1 MYEQLY
7 GFSERPFSLL
17 PDPDF
22 LFLGEKHRAALDTL
36 ELAIFNQ
43 SGFCVIS
50 GEIGAGKTTLVR
62 ELLNRLDG
70 DTQVGL
76 VSNTHPSFGELMQ
89 WVMTA
94 YGLPGGSDNHIEL
107 HKRFID
113 FAIQR
118 YAQGKR
124 TLLIIDEAQNLSM
137 EALEELRMLSN
148 VNSEKDLV
156 LQIIMIGQNEL
167 RDKLRSPE
175 LAQFAQRI
183 SMDYYLGGL
192 DADETCLYI
201 QHRVTHAGGAAD
213 LFTRDACQR
222 VFEFSQGIPRVIN
235 RLCDLSLVYGYAQH
249 REHIG
254 PDVIEAVAQE
264 QQLGKAMEEAR
275 QRAAVIAPEEIPVA
289 AAEKE
294 VPAQVHEPEQESSKP
309 QPELSAEP
317 VRDANVRA
325 PADKP
330 EKVVSSDLHKLV
342 VNAEKTHGSRGER
355 SALWL
360 FVAVVVM
367 VGATAWAS
375 REAWLPGWDDLLVSG
390 EKLLSAPVAPKAANV
405 PVAAENK
412 GLAEKARQEQLRFE
426 KARREKEARLAKQR
440 AAEQAKQE
448 QAQLEKARREKE
460 ARLAKQRAA
469 EQAKQ
474 EQAKLEKARRE
485 KEARLAKQRAA
496 EQAKQEQA
504 KLEKARR
511 EEEARLA
518 KQRAAEQAKQ
528 EQAQLEKARR
538 EKEARLAK
546 QRAAEQAKQE
556 QAKLEKA
563 RREQAERENAVPT
576 TAVRPVSRSRTPVP
590 AGWTNTLEWSEEDDD
605 ELPVETPVEE
615 TAVAPPSETP
625 RLPETT
631 VSTALTGEKEDPD
644 NITETEGFATNPCNG
659 PTARFLSTC
668 R

>member
-1 MYEQLY
+1 MYEQFY

-22 LFLGEKHRAALDTL
+22 LFLGDKHRAALDTL

-62 ELLNRLDG
+62 ELLNRLGEDI
-70 DTQVGL
+70 QVGL

-94 YGLPGGSDNHIEL
+94 YGLPVASDSHIEL
-107 HKRFID
+107 HKRFVD
-113 FAIQR
+113 FSIQR
-118 YAQGKR
+118 YAQGKH

-156 LQIIMIGQNEL
+156 LQIILIGQNEL
-167 RDKLRSPE
+167 RDKLRRPG

-183 SMDYYLGGL
+183 GIDYYLGGL

-235 RLCDLSLVYGYAQH
+235 RLCDLSLVYGYARH
-249 REHIG
+249 RECIG

-264 QQLGKAMEEAR
+264 QQLGKTMETAR
-275 QRAAVIAPEEIPVA
+275 QRAAVTAPEQTPGAVA
-289 AAEKE
+289 ESE
-294 VPAQVHEPEQESSKP
+294 VPAPPVEDKPVHEPEQDISKL

-317 VRDANVRA
+317 VRDADVRV

-330 EKVVSSDLHKLV
+330 GKVVSSDLHKLV
-342 VNAEKTHGSRGER
+342 VDAEKTRGSRGER

-390 EKLLSAPVAPKAANV
+390 EKLLLAPVAPKAENK

-412 GLAEKARQEQLRFE
+412 DVTEKARQEQLRLE
-426 KARREKEARLAKQR
+426 KARREEAARLAEQR

-448 QAQLEKARREKE
+448 QAKLEKARREE
-460 ARLAKQRAA
+460 AARLAEQRAA

-504 KLEKARR
+504 
-511 EEEARLA
+511 
-518 KQRAAEQAKQ
+518 Q
-528 EQAQLEKARR
+528 
-538 EKEARLAK
+538 
-546 QRAAEQAKQE
+546 
-556 QAKLEKA
+556 LEKA
-563 RREQAERENAVPT
+563 RREQAERENAVST
-576 TAVRPVSRSRTPVP
+576 TAVRPVSRSSTPVP

-605 ELPVETPVEE
+605 ELSVETPVEE
-615 TAVAPPSETP
+615 TAVAPPPETA
-625 RLPETT
+625 RSPETT
-631 VSTALTGEKEDPD
+631 AKTTLAGEQEDPD
-644 NITETEGFATNPCNG
+644 KITETGGFATNPCNG